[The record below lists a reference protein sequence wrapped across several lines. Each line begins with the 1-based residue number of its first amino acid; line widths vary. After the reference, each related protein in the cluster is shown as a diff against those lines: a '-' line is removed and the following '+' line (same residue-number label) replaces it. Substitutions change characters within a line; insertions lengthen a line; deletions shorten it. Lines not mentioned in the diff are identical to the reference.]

1 MTLRNGGVCL
11 MPVPAYGFAR
21 LRSPLVNQ
29 IPDPLYQQIVPGLKK
44 ACPRLTEL
52 DLREAQQ
59 RIDLLTAKIQNRH
72 WVSKIVARRTV
83 LALMQQA
90 GSPVSA

>member
-1 MTLRNGGVCL
+1 M
-11 MPVPAYGFAR
+11 
-21 LRSPLVNQ
+21 NQ
-29 IPDPLYQQIVPGLKK
+29 IPDPVYQQIVPGLKK

-90 GSPVSA
+90 GAPVSA

>member
-1 MTLRNGGVCL
+1 M
-11 MPVPAYGFAR
+11 
-21 LRSPLVNQ
+21 NQ
-29 IPDPLYQQIVPGLKK
+29 IPDPVYQQIVPGLKK

-83 LALMQQA
+83 LGLLKQA
-90 GSPVSA
+90 GTVIAS